1 MIIINNLPWLQLR
14 CGAFQTNP
22 IKSFGVV
29 QVDLLEIF
37 PVRPLFSWFP
47 CPKLTAPVVDNTFE
61 RNIAQGRV
69 RLHSN
74 IQDPANNKNNNS
86 L

>member
-1 MIIINNLPWLQLR
+1 MNDLPWLQLR
-14 CGAFQTNP
+14 CGAFQTDP
-22 IKSFGVV
+22 TESFGVG

-37 PVRPLFSWFP
+37 PVRLLFSWFP

>member
-1 MIIINNLPWLQLR
+1 MNYLPWLQLR
-14 CGAFQTNP
+14 CGAFQTDP
-22 IKSFGVV
+22 TESFGVG

-37 PVRPLFSWFP
+37 PVRLLFSWFP
-47 CPKLTAPVVDNTFE
+47 CPKLTAPVVDSTFE

-74 IQDPANNKNNNS
+74 IQDPAKNKIKNS